1 VHCSDIAI
9 SSWLG
14 GQHGEEIEDEVCGKE
29 DGEEDQAQ
37 KRSEEEVASSASE
50 RHCASKNV
58 EDRVI
63 RAGDVDS
70 VAQAVA

>member
-14 GQHGEEIEDEVCGKE
+14 GQHGEEIEDEVCGEE

-37 KRSEEEVASSASE
+37 ERSEEEVVSSLLNDVRLRTMSKTASNGPAASQ
-50 RHCASKNV
+50 RS
-58 EDRVI
+58 I
-63 RAGDVDS
+63 T
-70 VAQAVA
+70 Q

>member
-14 GQHGEEIEDEVCGKE
+14 GQHGEEIEDEVCGEE

-37 KRSEEEVASSASE
+37 ERSEEEVAFASSERRSAST
-50 RHCASKNV
+50 NV
-58 EDRVI
+58 EDCVTRT
-63 RAGDVDS
+63 GG
-70 VAQAVA
+70 VAAKHHAVA